1 MEELIGR
8 VVRALYVSAGDGTMY
23 FVTDGGVIAYETE
36 ADCCSE
42 SWFADVLGV
51 EALLGHRVLAVA
63 IDELPDGYD
72 DSNART
78 RQEHD
83 ECHGYTITTAAGRT
97 SIVFRNSSNGYY
109 GGWLG
114 AVQRPYAVP
123 ANARRITDDWSA

>member
-1 MEELIGR
+1 MNELIGL
-8 VVRALYVSAGDGTMY
+8 VVRALYVSAGEGTMY

-42 SWFADVLGV
+42 SWFAD
-51 EALLGHRVLAVA
+51 A

-78 RQEHD
+78 RQEQD

-123 ANARRITDDWSA
+123 ANARRITDDWSAS

>member
-1 MEELIGR
+1 
-8 VVRALYVSAGDGTMY
+8 MY

-51 EALLGHRVLAVA
+51 DALLGHRVLAVA
-63 IDELPDGYD
+63 TNELPDGYD
-72 DSNART
+72 TSSERS
-78 RQEHD
+78 RQQHD
-83 ECHGYTITTAAGRT
+83 ECHGHTITTNAGRT

-114 AVQRPYAVP
+114 AAQRPYAVP
-123 ANARRITDDWSA
+123 ANARRITDDWSAS